1 MAVAALA
8 WLAVVRQSTTM
19 VMPSASPS
27 WREGA
32 LFTLQWG
39 VMMTAMMLPAALPVM
54 LLYRT
59 VSARLVAERQARV
72 LPFVFFVAVY
82 LILWLLTG
90 VPVYGA
96 GVLLKQLSPSPTLVP
111 YLLALVLILA
121 GVYQFTAA
129 KLTCLRRCESPMSFL
144 MRRWR
149 NNYAAAFNIGVRH
162 ALYCMGCCWALMVVL
177 VAAGAMS
184 LPWVLA
190 ISVVVFAE
198 KVLPRGQLT
207 AAIIGVILVAAGI
220 AIALQPD
227 WAVALRPHTAM
238 SM

>member
-1 MAVAALA
+1 LAIAALA
-8 WLAVVRQSTTM
+8 WLAVIRQRSTM

-39 VMMTAMMLPAALPVM
+39 VMMTAMMLPGAVPVM

-59 VSARLVAERQARV
+59 VSRRLEAERRAQV
-72 LPFVFFVAVY
+72 IPFVIFVAVY

-90 VPVYGA
+90 IPVYGA
-96 GVLLKQLSPSPTLVP
+96 GVLLKRLAPAPALLH

-121 GVYQFTAA
+121 GVYQFTAVKFA
-129 KLTCLRRCESPMSFL
+129 CLRRCESPMSFL

-149 NNYAAAFNIGVRH
+149 SNYATTLNIAVLH
-162 ALYCMGCCWALMVVL
+162 TIYCLGCCWALMVVL

-198 KVLPRGQLT
+198 KVLPRGQMT
-207 AAIIGVILVAAGI
+207 AVVIGVILVAAGI
-220 AIALQPD
+220 AIALQPE
-227 WAVALRPHTAM
+227 WALALRPHAAM